1 VVKKSQGAAGTRS
14 VVRRHADFPLPVPV
28 FPLGKILARTRG
40 KIMAFHSV
48 ERMGE
53 ISDVNGT
60 MVGAIGCWYAVIP
73 IEADADH

>member
-1 VVKKSQGAAGTRS
+1 
-14 VVRRHADFPLPVPV
+14 
-28 FPLGKILARTRG
+28 
-40 KIMAFHSV
+40 MAFHSV

-73 IEADADH
+73 IEADTDH